1 MGGYRDGADTDD
13 ELAGRILRQAFR
25 GTRAY
30 GCLFAILLGAA
41 MSFVIFLGN
50 IMGDCP
56 PGPGC
61 HDHDG
66 LHIVQDL
73 AVALPMAALMGAG
86 VWLLA
91 SAIRAVLQPVLGK
104 RLVILLLVALTLAL
118 AWFGFQPAMELFFRW
133 MLPPTS

>member
-1 MGGYRDGADTDD
+1 MAGYRHDVDADDQ
-13 ELAGRILRQAFR
+13 LAGRILRRALK

-30 GCLFAILLGAA
+30 GCLFAILLGGA

-50 IMGDCP
+50 IMGDCT

-61 HDHDG
+61 HDRDA
-66 LHIVQDL
+66 LHIIEDL

-91 SAIRAVLQPVLGK
+91 SATRAVLQPVLGE
-104 RLVILLLVALTLAL
+104 RVVILLLLALTLAL
-118 AWFGFQPAMELFFRW
+118 AWFGFQPAMEAFFRW
-133 MLPPTS
+133 TFPAGS